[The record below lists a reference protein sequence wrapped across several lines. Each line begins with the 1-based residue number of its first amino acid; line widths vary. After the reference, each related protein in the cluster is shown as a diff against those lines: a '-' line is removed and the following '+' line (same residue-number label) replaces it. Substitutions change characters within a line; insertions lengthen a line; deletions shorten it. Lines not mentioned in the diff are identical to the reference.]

1 MHPCAVRLA
10 LGYAYRSAPGVEEQE
25 GLRAEHLRLGGVQ
38 YCIDALA
45 CYKSV
50 LPDVKKRA
58 DVTVDG
64 VEPFCWANDFI
75 VPIFVPG
82 RTYEHAALPDCE
94 DTAVVIF
101 AFALALIK
109 EYGAALDEYEFFPES
124 D

>member
-1 MHPCAVRLA
+1 MPRQRLVCTSPTP
-10 LGYAYRSAPGVEEQE
+10 RTAPTIINPGRQAN
-25 GLRAEHLRLGGVQ
+25 RAGMKLGG
-38 YCIDALA
+38 
-45 CYKSV
+45 
-50 LPDVKKRA
+50 
-58 DVTVDG
+58 
-64 VEPFCWANDFI
+64 FI
-75 VPIFVPG
+75 CHLILVPIFVPG

>member
-1 MHPCAVRLA
+1 MVA
-10 LGYAYRSAPGVEEQE
+10 RSWSPVE
-25 GLRAEHLRLGGVQ
+25 LEHLRLGGVQ

-50 LPDVKKRA
+50 LPDVKARA

-64 VEPFCWANDFI
+64 VEPFCWANDFL

>member
-1 MHPCAVRLA
+1 WSP
-10 LGYAYRSAPGVEEQE
+10 VE
-25 GLRAEHLRLGGVQ
+25 LEHLHLGGVK

-50 LPDVKKRA
+50 LPDVKKGA

-64 VEPFCWANDFI
+64 VQPFCWANDFL

-82 RTYEHAALPDCE
+82 RTYKHAALPDCE